1 MTSTSRTVRRLFRAI
16 CSYTRALGLEG
27 RRHGP
32 SPCGLLDL
40 EELARTEPE
49 QARHDVRRERLHE
62 VVHDRDLVVVE
73 LPGERDLR
81 LGARELLLQR
91 QEVLARLQLR
101 VVLRHR
107 DEAPQPERDLVL
119 RAGLVLDRGCLLAL
133 GPGPGDLLEQ
143 LPLMGRVT
151 LHSLQE
157 VRDEVVPP
165 AEL

>member
-32 SPCGLLDL
+32 SRCVLLDL

-81 LGARELLLQR
+81 HGPPEPPLYP
-91 QEVLARLQLR
+91 QEMLARLPPRRL
-101 VVLRHR
+101 LRHP
-107 DEAPQPERDLVL
+107 DE
-119 RAGLVLDRGCLLAL
+119 
-133 GPGPGDLLEQ
+133 
-143 LPLMGRVT
+143 
-151 LHSLQE
+151 
-157 VRDEVVPP
+157 
-165 AEL
+165 